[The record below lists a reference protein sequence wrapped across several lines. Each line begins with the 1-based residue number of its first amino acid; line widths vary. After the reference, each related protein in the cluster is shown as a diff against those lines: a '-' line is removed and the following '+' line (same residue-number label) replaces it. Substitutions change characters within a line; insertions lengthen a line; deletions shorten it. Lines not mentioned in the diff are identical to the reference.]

1 MHDCLH
7 CLPVSFSTGI
17 LYFHK
22 TSLMNIS
29 LMIKV
34 YYTHS
39 SEASVVYSVRIKT
52 NLIKITL
59 IILKTAT
66 EANVQHFCFL

>member
-1 MHDCLH
+1 
-7 CLPVSFSTGI
+7 
-17 LYFHK
+17 
-22 TSLMNIS
+22 MNIS

-66 EANVQHFCFL
+66 EANFQHFCFL